1 MKISLSYSGKVI
13 NKYSEI
19 IGCYPN
25 GEFDSITRS
34 TVPSLLF
41 WHAGE
46 RRIAELARSLNLEV
60 PSTCTIDFEHKVDPP
75 RGTGKPSCTDVMIQ
89 WDGVA
94 VAVEAKFTE
103 PPYEDVSS
111 WLKKGSENRLEVLD
125 GWLDLISSRIEK
137 SMRRDQV
144 ADIPYQMIH
153 RLASACAKDEPL
165 AVMLYQV
172 FMPNHEKKQYYQTQL
187 KNLSETLGES
197 TSLKMALSFVDF
209 TTSEFRELFPRN
221 GIIYV

>member
-1 MKISLSYSGKVI
+1 MKIILKYSGKVI
-13 NKYSEI
+13 NQYKDI
-19 IGCYPN
+19 VRCYPDS
-25 GEFDSITRS
+25 EFDSITRS

-41 WHAGE
+41 WHGGE
-46 RRIAELARSLNLEV
+46 IRITELARSLNLEP
-60 PSTCTIDFEHKVDPP
+60 PSSCTIDFEHKVYPP
-75 RGTGKPSCTDVMIQ
+75 KGIGKPSCTDVMIT

-103 PPYEDVSS
+103 PPYENVSS
-111 WLKKGSENRLEVLD
+111 WLNKGSENRIEVLD

-172 FMPNHEKKQYYQTQL
+172 FMPNHEKKQYYKNQL
-187 KNLSETLGES
+187 ENLRQSFGKS
-197 TSLKMALSFVDF
+197 VSLRLALSFVDF
-209 TTSEFRELFPRN
+209 TTADFTELN
-221 GIIYV
+221 